1 MQTVPNL
8 KSNHFPIIILIG
20 RPGSGKSEIIDFLV
34 HIDTE
39 QRLRRYRI
47 AKLDVLDDFPM
58 LWTWFEEDDILE
70 NEFNKPRLYT
80 DSQGYFKEYY
90 LWDLLIRRLDLEYQK
105 RMKDNHRNSA
115 KTTTIIEFSRGAE
128 HGGYRK
134 ALNNFSEEILKN
146 SCILY
151 VNVSY
156 RESQRKNRLRFNSQ
170 RPHSILEHSLPDEKL
185 EKLYSE
191 DDWHEITRSDS
202 NFLVLDSCRIP
213 FVVFE
218 NEDDV
223 TSGKVDA
230 LGERLELTLDRL
242 WDVYQKSLDSLSGK
256 QPGGEA

>member
-1 MQTVPNL
+1 MSDKLTPDG
-8 KSNHFPIIILIG
+8 HFPLLIMIG
-20 RPGSGKSEIIDFLV
+20 RPASGKSEIIDFLM
-34 HIDTE
+34 HIDIE

-80 DSQGYFKEYY
+80 DTQGYFKEVY
-90 LWDLLIRRLDLEYQK
+90 LWDLLIRRLGLEYHK
-105 RMKDNHRNSA
+105 SLVDNPGYGA
-115 KTTTIIEFSRGAE
+115 AETTLIEFSRGAE
-128 HGGYRK
+128 HGGYRQ
-134 ALNNFSEEILKN
+134 ALSNFSEEILIN

-156 RESQRKNRLRFNSQ
+156 QESQRKNRLRFNSQ

-191 DDWHEITRSDS
+191 DDWHEISRSNS
-202 NFLVLDSCRIP
+202 NFLALNSCRIP
-213 FVVFE
+213 YAVFE

-223 TSGKVDA
+223 TSGNMDA
-230 LGERLELTLDRL
+230 LGERLELTLNQL
-242 WDVYQKSLDSLSGK
+242 WDVYQSSLDSLSGK
-256 QPGGEA
+256 QSAEK